1 MPFAIGRYLALC
13 VLLGMLSA
21 CAHQARGPSPALP
34 TDPISPD
41 SDEMEGIA
49 SWYGRPHHG
58 RRVASGEIYNM
69 HRLTA
74 AHRTLPFDTIVL
86 VQNKRNGREV
96 TVRINDRGPFVK
108 GRVIDLSYAA
118 AKALDML
125 VPGTAPVTLK
135 VVRSNAQYP
144 EQEFAIQVA
153 ACNSQ
158 WPVEERD
165 ICLDSESN
173 CGYCMAPSHD
183 VDDAVSGRS
192 ARHAGHLTMCQETS
206 FPMLYGFPIRPA
218 SSIVPVARLVV
229 RVLLVDADAP

>member
-1 MPFAIGRYLALC
+1 
-13 VLLGMLSA
+13 
-21 CAHQARGPSPALP
+21 
-34 TDPISPD
+34 
-41 SDEMEGIA
+41 
-49 SWYGRPHHG
+49 
-58 RRVASGEIYNM
+58 
-69 HRLTA
+69 LTA

-86 VQNKRNGREV
+86 VHNKRNGRGV

-108 GRVIDLSYAA
+108 GRIIDLSYAA

-125 VPGTAPVTLK
+125 VPGTAPVRLK
-135 VVRSNAQYP
+135 VVRSHAQYP
-144 EQEFAIQVA
+144 EQEFAVQVA
-153 ACNSQ
+153 ACDSQ
-158 WPVEERD
+158 RPVEDRD

-183 VDDAVSGRS
+183 VDDAVSGLC
-192 ARHAGHLTMCQETS
+192 ARHAGHPTMCQETA